1 MMLTEE
7 EAECYHRRAAGIKIT
22 EMHVVE
28 EKEDGMVVMNTTV
41 MMFVMGKSVVT
52 MRMMSI
58 VVIQRNDWIIRK
70 KNVVVGVVGNGR
82 AKDNLATSK

>member
-1 MMLTEE
+1 
-7 EAECYHRRAAGIKIT
+7 
-22 EMHVVE
+22 MHVVE

-82 AKDNLATSK
+82 AKDNLAASK